1 MTEVQQAFLAFH
13 AVFAFAFTL
22 AFALP
27 LAIAG
32 AEERTERAE
41 RMRRP
46 ESILDSIG
54 PLVDLWLLLEDSI
67 PVFWLFRVIR
77 DAPEDARAARKKWK
91 EESSI
96 RLCFW
101 ISLVLVFTF
110 PLYFIQK

>member
-1 MTEVQQAFLAFH
+1 MTEIHQALLAFH

-32 AEERTERAE
+32 AEERAERAA
-41 RMRRP
+41 RMRKP
-46 ESILDSIG
+46 ESILDTIG
-54 PLVDLWLLLEDSI
+54 PLVDIWLLLEDSI
-67 PVFWLFRVIR
+67 PVFWLCRVIR
-77 DAPEDARAARKKWK
+77 DAPGDARAARKKWK

-101 ISLVLVFTF
+101 ISLILLFPL
-110 PLYFIQK
+110 PLYFMQR